1 MPKRS
6 NVSRIRKRDGR
17 IVKFRSEKIANAIFK
32 AMVATGK
39 PDQELAEKLAS
50 NVVSKVLERFEGT
63 IPTVEDIQDIV
74 EETLMESGEA
84 KTAKAYILYRQKRAA
99 IRATKGFIGVPKDE
113 LKLGVNAIEVLR
125 SRYLLRDES
134 GKIAETPKQMFM
146 RVAKAIGKID
156 EKYSGQEDAKKSTRE
171 FFGLMTRLYFLPNSP
186 TIMNAGTDLGQLS
199 ACFVL
204 PIGDSME
211 EIFDAVRH
219 MAIIHKSG
227 GGTGFSFSNLRPQG
241 DVVKSTKG
249 VASGPISFMRV
260 FDVATEVI
268 KQGGKR
274 RGANMGILAVDHPD
288 IMNFITAKSKGDTL
302 TNFNISVAA
311 TDSFMESVEENT
323 RYNLIN
329 PRTGEPVKEVS
340 AREIFNLIA
349 TSAWTT
355 GDPGL
360 VFIDEINRHNP
371 IPKLGRIECTN
382 PCGEQPLLPY
392 ESCNLGSINLSKMV
406 EKTEIDWSRLK
417 LVTREAVHFL
427 DNVIDANK
435 FPLKETEIITKANRK
450 IGLGVMGFADA
461 LLKLGIPY
469 NSSEA
474 LNTAEEIMKFISKEA
489 RQKSA
494 ELGEDRGSFPNFK
507 KSIWYEEEGYQHMRN
522 ATHTTIA
529 PTGTISIIAGT
540 SSGIEPLFAISF
552 IRNVLDGTQLL
563 ETNRVFEE
571 VAEREGIHS
580 EELIM
585 EIAKKGS
592 LARIDGI
599 PDTVKRLFVTALDI
613 SPEWHVRLQAAFQ
626 KYVDNAVSKTV
637 NLPHDTTTEDIRRIF
652 MLAYREKCKGIT
664 IYRYGSKS
672 EQVLVIGEDRDRMTR
687 RPNYIVASSE
697 YSGGCPTGNC
707 HF

>member
-1 MPKRS
+1 
-6 NVSRIRKRDGR
+6 
-17 IVKFRSEKIANAIFK
+17 
-32 AMVATGK
+32 
-39 PDQELAEKLAS
+39 
-50 NVVSKVLERFEGT
+50 
-63 IPTVEDIQDIV
+63 
-74 EETLMESGEA
+74 
-84 KTAKAYILYRQKRAA
+84 
-99 IRATKGFIGVPKDE
+99 
-113 LKLGVNAIEVLR
+113 
-125 SRYLLRDES
+125 
-134 GKIAETPKQMFM
+134 
-146 RVAKAIGKID
+146 
-156 EKYSGQEDAKKSTRE
+156 
-171 FFGLMTRLYFLPNSP
+171 
-186 TIMNAGTDLGQLS
+186 MNAGTDLGQLS

-288 IMNFITAKSKGDTL
+288 IMSFITAKSKGDTL

-311 TDSFMESVEENT
+311 TDSFMESVGKNA
-323 RYNLIN
+323 RYDLIN
-329 PRTGEPVKEVS
+329 PRTGKPVKKVS
-340 AREIFNLIA
+340 AREIFSLIT

-371 IPKLGRIECTN
+371 TPKLGRIESTN

-494 ELGEDRGSFPNFK
+494 ELGEERGSFPNFK
-507 KSIWYEEEGYQHMRN
+507 KSIWYEEERYQHMRN

-571 VAEREGIHS
+571 VAKREGIHS

-592 LARIDGI
+592 LTRIDGI

-687 RPNYIVASSE
+687 RPNYVVASSE

>member
-1 MPKRS
+1 MPKRL
-6 NVSRIRKRDGR
+6 NVSKIRKRDGR
-17 IVKFRSEKIANAIFK
+17 IVKFRMEKISNAIFK
-32 AMVATGK
+32 AMVATGR

-50 NVVSKVLERFEGT
+50 TVVSKVFKRFGET
-63 IPTVEDIQDIV
+63 IPTVEDVQDIV

-99 IRATKGFIGVPKDE
+99 IRATKGFIGVPRDE

-134 GKIAETPKQMFM
+134 GRISETPRQMFM
-146 RVAKAIGKID
+146 RVARAIGKVD
-156 EKYSGQEDAKKSTRE
+156 ERYGGKKDAKRSIRE

-186 TIMNAGTDLGQLS
+186 TLMNAGTDLGQLS

-204 PIGDSME
+204 PVGDSME

-219 MAIIHKSG
+219 MALIHKSG

-274 RGANMGILAVDHPD
+274 RGANMGILSVDHPD
-288 IMNFITAKSKGDTL
+288 IMSFITAKSKADTL

-311 TDSFMESVEENT
+311 ADSFMESVEENAK
-323 RYNLIN
+323 YDLVN
-329 PRTGEPVKEVS
+329 PRTGKPVREVS
-340 AREIFNLIA
+340 AREIFNLIT
-349 TSAWTT
+349 TSAWAT

-406 EKTEIDWSRLK
+406 EESEIEWGRLK

-427 DNVIDANK
+427 DNVIDTNK
-435 FPLKETEIITKANRK
+435 FPLRETEIITKANRK

-474 LNTAEEIMKFISKEA
+474 LNTAEEIMNFISKEA

-494 ELGEDRGSFPNFK
+494 ELGEERGSFPNFK
-507 KSIWYEEEGYQHMRN
+507 ESIWYEEEGYQHMRN

-552 IRNVLDGTQLL
+552 VRNVLDGTQLL
-563 ETNRVFEE
+563 ETNSVFEE
-571 VAEREGIHS
+571 VAKREGIYS

-585 EIAKKGS
+585 EIAKKGT
-592 LARIDGI
+592 LVGMDNI
-599 PDTVKRLFVTALDI
+599 PDTMKRLFVTALDI
-613 SPEWHVRLQAAFQ
+613 SPEWHVKMQAAFQ

-637 NLPHDTTTEDIRRIF
+637 NLPHDATTEDIRRVF

-664 IYRYGSKS
+664 VYRYGSKS
-672 EQVLVIGEDRDRMTR
+672 EQVLVIGEDKDRMTR
-687 RPNYIVASSE
+687 RPNYVVASSE

-707 HF
+707 LF

>member
-1 MPKRS
+1 
-6 NVSRIRKRDGR
+6 KRDGR
-17 IVKFRSEKIANAIFK
+17 IVKFRKEKISNAIFK
-32 AMVATGK
+32 AMIATGR

-50 NVVSKVLERFEGT
+50 TVVSKVSERFERT
-63 IPTVEDIQDIV
+63 IPTVEDVQDIV
-74 EETLMESGEA
+74 EETLMESGEP
-84 KTAKAYILYRQKRAA
+84 KTAKAYILYRQKRAT

-113 LKLGVNAIEVLR
+113 LKLGVNAIQVLR

-134 GKIAETPKQMFM
+134 GRISETPRQMFM
-146 RVAKAIGKID
+146 RVAKAVGKVD
-156 EKYSGQEDAKKSTRE
+156 EKYGGKKDAKRSTRE

-186 TIMNAGTDLGQLS
+186 TLMNAGTDLGQLS

-204 PIGDSME
+204 PVGDSME

-219 MAIIHKSG
+219 MALIHKSG

-288 IMNFITAKSKGDTL
+288 IMSFITAKSRGDTL

-311 TDSFMESVEENT
+311 TDSFMGSVGENAE
-323 RYNLIN
+323 YSLIN
-329 PRTGEPVKEVS
+329 PRTGKPVREVS
-340 AREIFNLIA
+340 AREIFNMIA
-349 TSAWTT
+349 TSAWAT

-406 EKTEIDWSRLK
+406 EKSEIEWGRLK

-427 DNVIDANK
+427 DNVIDTNK

-450 IGLGVMGFADA
+450 IGLGVMGFADT

-469 NSSEA
+469 DSSEA

-494 ELGEDRGSFPNFK
+494 ELGEERGSFPNFK

-552 IRNVLDGTQLL
+552 VRNVLNGTQLL
-563 ETNRVFEE
+563 ETNSVFEE
-571 VAEREGIHS
+571 FAKREGIYS
-580 EELIM
+580 GELTM
-585 EIAKKGS
+585 EIAKKGTLVGMDS
-592 LARIDGI
+592 I
-599 PDTVKRLFVTALDI
+599 PDTMKQLFVTALDI
-613 SPEWHVRLQAAFQ
+613 SPEWHVRMQAAFQ

-637 NLPHDTTTEDIRRIF
+637 NLPHNATTEDIRRVF

-672 EQVLVIGEDRDRMTR
+672 EQVLVIGEDKDRMTR
-687 RPNYIVASSE
+687 RPNYVVASSE